1 MTSQLSL
8 DHLTTLFNQRA
19 WPQALQAA
27 RQLIGGMPSHPMLH
41 YMAGVAALELHQ
53 IPEAL
58 AQLGRATML
67 APDNA
72 EFAVHH
78 AKALAMARRTRDAR
92 QEADRAHRL
101 GPQRPPTL
109 DTLGVVYTQI
119 AAHDQAVGMFRQA
132 AAGAPEVA
140 VYRYNLATALIAAG
154 NLAEAERELDTC
166 LALDPRYW
174 RAHLTLTQ
182 LKRQRADANHVERL
196 EGLLKEID
204 PDPTRSTQ
212 AHVCLHMALAKEYE
226 DLGDYPRALS
236 HLVKGKAAAGSE
248 REYAITQDEQL
259 FDALRARFPSAPA
272 PVEGFA
278 TEEPIFVIGM
288 PRTGTTLVERII
300 SSHPDVHSAGEMFN
314 FAMAVKY
321 LSGSRSSGLIDVE
334 TVDGTGQ
341 IDFETLGK
349 TYLASTRPATG
360 KTPRFVDK
368 LPHNF
373 MYVGYIAQAL
383 PNAKIVCLR
392 RHPMDTCLSNFRQLF
407 APKSPYFDYSFDL
420 LDIGRYY
427 ILFDQLMRHWQQV
440 FPGRV
445 LEVGYEQLVEDQE
458 QLSRRIIGFCGLEWH
473 PDCLRFEDNPS
484 PVATASAVQV
494 RAPMYRSA
502 LERWR
507 KYGEGL
513 DPLREL
519 LLAAGIEA

>member
-1 MTSQLSL
+1 MTSRPSL
-8 DHLTTLFNQRA
+8 DQLTTLFNQRA
-19 WPQALQAA
+19 WPQALQTA
-27 RQLIGGMPSHPMLH
+27 RQLIDGMPPHPMLH
-41 YMAGVAALELHQ
+41 YMAGVAALELQ
-53 IPEAL
+53 QVPEAL
-58 AQLGRATML
+58 AQLGKATLL

-78 AKALAMARRTRDAR
+78 AKALALARRTRDAR
-92 QEADRAHRL
+92 QEADRARRL
-101 GPQRPPTL
+101 PPRRPPTL

-119 AAHDQAVGMFRQA
+119 AAHDQAVGVFRQA
-132 AAGAPEVA
+132 VEGAPEVA

-154 NLAEAERELDTC
+154 NMADAERELDAC

-182 LKRQRADANHVERL
+182 LKRQTAEANHVPRL
-196 EGLLKEID
+196 ESLLEDIG
-204 PDPTRSTQ
+204 PEPGASVQ

-236 HLVKGKAAAGSE
+236 HLIKGKAAAGRE
-248 REYAITQDEQL
+248 RQYTITHDEQL
-259 FDALRARFPSAPA
+259 FATLRARFPSTPAPA
-272 PVEGFA
+272 KGFPND
-278 TEEPIFVIGM
+278 EPIFVIGM

-300 SSHPDVHSAGEMFN
+300 SSHPDVQSAGEMLN
-314 FAMAVKY
+314 FGMALKY
-321 LSGSRSSGLIDVE
+321 LSGPRSPGVIDVA
-334 TVDGTGQ
+334 TVEGSQ
-341 IDFETLGK
+341 RIDFETLGK

-392 RHPMDTCLSNFRQLF
+392 RNPMDTCLSNFRQLF

-427 ILFDQLMRHWQQV
+427 VLFDQLMRHWQHV

-445 LEVGYEQLVEDQE
+445 LEVGYEELVEDQE
-458 QLSRRIIGFCGLEWH
+458 RLSRRIIDFCGLSWH

-519 LLAAGIEA
+519 LLAAGIKA